1 MSKAGAAVN
10 VAANGVLKAMAV
22 MFSTVPDKK
31 QWLKTKDGWMNFSV
45 GLRTENGDVEQSIWF
60 KDGKAKVKPS
70 VEGVDTLL
78 TLQNLEVV
86 GQLATLPPNEV
97 LNLMLKNKM
106 SSSGNMAYLEF
117 FNLLLS
123 VMMKDKQIKQMQAQK
138 AERDDYGK
146 TMATP
151 DEVKK
156 PRPKK
161 EYLKATDVDKGVK
174 CIKDDPYLS
183 TYSLEDFPR
192 LRPYLDYHLSGK
204 AEVCTERAQLLTD
217 WFRANGYEKK
227 NDGTPWVPEVRQ
239 GLAFKYLMENKKP
252 IIRKNSLLA
261 GTNTTKE
268 IGVPLYP
275 DAIGLIFWGELL
287 TVQDRMLQPYGKLS
301 DEEIKAI
308 NSDIFPYY
316 IHRNMREYVREKYN
330 EPICQQLDERWAAIF
345 MWKNVALSHTI
356 LDYPKLLKLGLTGI
370 IDEIKAEIAKA
381 EKEGDIKVGD
391 RVVTRQ
397 EKIDYLNAMINCY
410 EGVIAYARHLSEQAA
425 KEAAAEKDSQRK
437 AELEHLAEITAHSPE
452 FPAETLDQA
461 INAIWIHWI
470 AVHQESTNAGFSLGR
485 MDQWLQP
492 YFESDMKKLKTKEEK
507 DAYIKYV
514 LELLGCFYLNCQD
527 HLPLVPD
534 IGNYLFGGSSSDQA
548 ITLGGI
554 TPEGEDAVNDMT
566 YVFLKVTEMLG
577 IRDPNVNA
585 RYNNKKN
592 SAAYLKRLCEVNVN
606 TTSTPSI
613 HNDEVVMDSLIDHHY
628 EQKDLYDWSA
638 TGCVEPTISGKHLG
652 HTNCMMFN
660 MVAALEMAMYNG
672 YHPLM
677 RWHLGPKTGEPGDF
691 KTFDDFFNAFTTQL
705 AYEADLACEYNNLL
719 GEAHSVL
726 RPTPLM
732 SAMIDGCMEKGL
744 DCTKGGSKYNSSGT
758 ACIGLADVVDS
769 LMAIKTLVFDR
780 KEYSMRQIIEASR
793 SNFEGHDIL
802 RNKILTEVPKFGSDN
817 DEAVEM
823 ANRVTKF
830 MKDCFWE
837 HINFRGGHY
846 TTGFW
851 SMSNHVAFGTLAGAL
866 PSGRLAYL
874 PFTPGLTPE
883 ANASKSLL
891 DNIKD
896 VSRLDPHSMNNN
908 IAFNVKVNPA
918 PKDTHEETVDHLY
931 AYAKAYAD
939 LGGMQMQFN
948 VVSSDTMR
956 AAMADPDSYRDL
968 MVRISGYNAYFTTL
982 NKELQL
988 ELIRRA
994 DYGM

>member
-1 MSKAGAAVN
+1 MKDIKGSAVN
-10 VAANGVLKAMAV
+10 VIANAVLKFMAFE
-22 MFSTVPDKK
+22 FSNVESKRK
-31 QWLKTKDGWMNFSV
+31 YLRTKDGWMNFSI
-45 GLRTENGDVEQSIWF
+45 GLRTEDGSVEQSIWF
-60 KDGKAKVKPS
+60 NDGKAS
-70 VEGVDTLL
+70 VRSNVCGVDTLL
-78 TLQNLEVV
+78 TLQNLGVV

-123 VMMKDKQIKQMQAQK
+123 VMMKDKQISQMKAQK
-138 AERDDYGK
+138 VERDEYGK

-151 DEVKK
+151 EEVKK
-156 PRPKK
+156 PRPEK
-161 EYLKATDVDKGVK
+161 EYIKTDEVDPGVK
-174 CIKDDPYLS
+174 CITDDPYLS
-183 TYSLEDFPR
+183 TYSLKDFPR
-192 LRPYLDYHLSGK
+192 LKPYLDAHLSGQ
-204 AEVCTERAQLLTD
+204 ADVCIERAQLLTD
-217 WFRANGYEKK
+217 WFRANGFEKK
-227 NDGTPWVPEVRQ
+227 MDGTPWVPEVRQ
-239 GLAFKYLMENKKP
+239 GYAFKYLMENKKP
-252 IIRKNSLLA
+252 IIRKNSLIA
-261 GTNTTKE
+261 GTTTTKE
-268 IGVPLYP
+268 IGVPVYP

-287 TVQDRMLQPYGKLS
+287 TVQDRVLQPYGALTE
-301 DEEIKAI
+301 EEITAL

-316 IHRNMREYVREKYN
+316 VHRNMREYVRDKYH

-356 LDYPKLLKLGLTGI
+356 LDYPKLLKLGLSGI
-370 IDEIKAEIAKA
+370 IDEVRAEIAKT
-381 EKEGDIKVGD
+381 EKAKKLTADEKK
-391 RVVTRQ
+391 T
-397 EKIDYLNAMINCY
+397 KIDYLNAMIMCY
-410 EGVIAYARHLSEQAA
+410 EGVISYARHLSEQAA
-425 KEAAAEKDSQRK
+425 REAAAEKDPVRK
-437 AELEHLAEITAHSPE
+437 AELEHLAEVVAHSPE
-452 FPAETLDQA
+452 FPARTMDEA
-461 INAIWIHWI
+461 VNAIWIHWV
-470 AVHQESTNAGFSLGR
+470 AVHQESTNAGMSLGR

-492 YFESDMKKLKTKEEK
+492 FFEADMAKLKTKEER
-507 DAYIKYV
+507 DAYVKHVID
-514 LELLGCFYLNCQD
+514 LLGCFYLNCQD

-554 TPEGEDAVNDMT
+554 TPDGEDAVNDMT
-566 YVFLKVTEMLG
+566 YVLLKVTEILG

-592 SAAYLKRLCEVNVN
+592 SATYLRRLCEVNVN

-613 HNDEVVMDSLIDHHY
+613 HNDEVVMESLIDHNY
-628 EQKDLYDWSA
+628 EKKDMYDWSA

-652 HTNCMMFN
+652 HTNCMMFS

-677 RWHLGPKTGEPGDF
+677 RWQLGPKTGEPGDF
-691 KTFDDFFNAFTTQL
+691 KCFDDFFNAFTTQL
-705 AYEADLACEYNNLL
+705 AYEADLACEYNNYL
-719 GEAHSVL
+719 GEAHAVL

-732 SAMIDGCMEKGL
+732 SAMIDGCIEKGL

-780 KEYSMRQIIEASR
+780 KEYSMREIIEASR

-802 RNKILTEVPKFGSDN
+802 RNKILTETPRFGSG
-817 DEAVEM
+817 DEAAVEM

-830 MKDCFWE
+830 TKEHFWK
-837 HINFRGGHY
+837 HINYRGGHY

-891 DNIKD
+891 DNIRD
-896 VSRLDPHSMNNN
+896 VSKLDPHNMNNN
-908 IAFNVKVNPA
+908 IAFNVKVNPS
-918 PKDTHEETVDHLY
+918 PNDTHEQTVDHLY
-931 AYAKAYAD
+931 SYAKAYAD

-956 AAMADPDSYRDL
+956 AAMADPESYKDL